1 MVLKSVSPT
10 CPWYFP
16 GTVPQCEWMRGSR
29 INLMRLATEEDVGES
44 ISGRKKVY
52 VSKVRKDRN
61 GHIQDVFK
69 EQKMDTHN

>member
-1 MVLKSVSPT
+1 
-10 CPWYFP
+10 
-16 GTVPQCEWMRGSR
+16 
-29 INLMRLATEEDVGES
+29 MRLETEEDVGES

-52 VSKVRKDRN
+52 ISKVRKDRN